1 MLRLILHKG
10 CDLGDIDYYLPE
22 LHSKQLK
29 IPLLSRNYIDSIAFH
44 GSGVP

>member
-22 LHSKQLK
+22 LRSKQ
-29 IPLLSRNYIDSIAFH
+29 LSRNYIDSLAFH
-44 GSGVP
+44 VSGVP